1 MADENKPAFYPR
13 VGNIKAKN
21 FVSAQPVPF
30 IEDPRAMELPFEY
43 GDEKPTRERLEMDR
57 RLGVRLADLE
67 RQKSADTSPLE
78 KLAGGLQAG
87 RFLGSAMT
95 QGINS
100 IPTRLVHG
108 DKAAE
113 KFMEERIYKPEQP
126 LAYEYAGDVGN
137 FLEKLETEYK
147 IPPLM
152 PEALPLQFL
161 SSPATSQA
169 MKAAGRGAERA
180 GMAIERGMEPV
191 VKGALERGG
200 LPREMVMAMGANT
213 QSNVVK
219 PYGGNW
225 LGGGEKL
232 GIPEN
237 DLRRLKTSTFVG
249 ETPAERIP
257 KHEELLND
265 PTLSQDQR
273 DRVQRM
279 LDVTKGEAAVDK
291 WIDSNLTNYVK
302 KEMGTRDDPVRK
314 LAEEG
319 VIHTPLREDLDR
331 MEYLQAIR
339 KAEGYPAEGMGKSA
353 LAKQWENLADDS
365 IRVTKA
371 GKIQEAADVS
381 AKLDQARTE
390 MNGYLKKLDQD
401 FLVRMGEHV
410 GNKDFSPKEAKLLMD
425 MPPVQKAEILGD
437 TKFAELNDNIY
448 KLMAREQ
455 GFEKRAGEL
464 NPFVSKL
471 DPETRLYSGGTY
483 DLGFDHIIDVM
494 REDVAAGRI
503 RPEQLNKVSMEQAVR
518 RTYEYDQELAK
529 KMNAARLT
537 ARSELPVYK
546 EYPEGLKWVELNRPG
561 DFAAES
567 DAMGHS
573 VRGYEPPEGSSD
585 WTKGSGDSG
594 YSGYG
599 LGGWEAIK
607 KGKAKVYSLIDAKGE
622 PHVTIEVGAYPDQL
636 RAGNLKPYTQAAL
649 EEAKLLPNGYT
660 DADVRDIEI
669 RMAKENMPKYI
680 NQIKGKQNAKPK
692 DEYLPFV
699 QDFVR
704 GGNWSDVRD
713 FQNTDLISADKI
725 RQAGW
730 DMTGVDKKYLTK
742 QEYDDL
748 LLNELNKPKG
758 MKRGGKVS
766 ISKNPDTMMLEVNNQ
781 KMKNGVPA
789 YAGGKLIVGKGLKA
803 AKPPKVEVPRIA
815 MQFGNDLELNMNEVE
830 NLARRYPSVDRINM
844 NYKDVTKRVPELTEA
859 AQRLQAGELDR
870 ETYAKLVQALKP
882 VKPYDFV
889 PKPATADEARG
900 ALKEDARD
908 TYGIPSQTLE
918 AGHPVGLRL
927 DIPAYTNKGVWVPTV
942 HEQDSGF
949 GAGKKIGHESVASVL
964 NPEFGMSE
972 KAALSIASGKP
983 KGTIAT
989 IKGDWNPTSE
999 ADIIAKA
1006 KEYLKH
1012 PEWRQVGMDPER
1024 HSYFYDRETMAPVV
1038 NAEEVIQIGPL
1049 VLAKNPKFG
1058 KPEDFKYAS
1067 GGLAHMKEGGSED
1080 DAKPYFGGAGTK
1092 KYAAAKKRAEQADVN
1107 TLRDPKTYAA
1117 VAGFFGERPDEMGFS
1132 VLNPDYQS
1140 IREAADPAFYAG
1152 TALGVAPLMS
1162 VFKAPAMALG
1172 RAGEKFAEKVVPQIM
1187 ERGGVGA
1194 DMLGELAQ
1202 GTRSYAHLPHTEKS
1216 PDPTVGTRYKRTD
1229 IGGLVPRKDLDIE
1242 KLDKSSVKVFPW
1254 DASDRNK
1261 LVTEVSDIPLT
1272 KPVLLEGGDN
1282 YMRDIKHVKKRI
1294 AGASNEGIANRIQG
1308 RIDNASVENQILG
1321 GTGKVFGFPI
1331 RMGDKAE
1338 HAATFPTDIAMDL
1351 LKQGNLSKKEL
1362 DELTNELRGMAFE
1375 AKGKGYF
1382 QNVAPV
1388 DSPEFLIQLREG
1400 LKADKEKGISGV
1412 TDMNLRRALMDRL
1425 SQKKYQKRLEY
1436 NYPDLI
1442 NSVIADELKGIP
1454 KGYVG
1459 NVSAELDPFSK
1470 IRPSKSSTYSHDFGG
1485 KYFASM
1491 PDMPVE
1497 FLMPNT
1503 YEGIYLE
1510 MKALYPSAKPEAL
1523 RNMTIGAMEKRKDK
1537 ISEMV
1542 GPRSIDAVKS
1552 YQEGLKKGEF
1562 DPNNIKEVYDYMRR
1576 QKLKLKFAEGGA
1588 VNKAEG
1594 GYLKKPAAYI
1604 NGDEFVNAAKK
1615 YGIKDSMNNLN
1626 KIVDLVNKGLSVD
1639 DAARQVADSGMHKAA
1654 GGAIRGDD
1662 LILEERPL

>member
-21 FVSAQPVPF
+21 FKSAQPMPF
-30 IEDPRAMELPFEY
+30 IDDERAMELPQYSESIR
-43 GDEKPTRERLEMDR
+43 GLGKVDLSVPSKQNLELNR
-57 RLGVRLADLE
+57 RITQRDADLM
-67 RQKSADTSPLE
+67 RQIQDDRSIPE
-78 KLAGGLQAG
+78 KLAGGIQAG
-87 RFLGSAMT
+87 RFLGSALT
-95 QGINS
+95 QAINS
-100 IPTRLVHG
+100 APTRLFKG
-108 DKAAE
+108 DEAAD
-113 KFMEERIYKPEQP
+113 KFMQERLYKPEQP
-126 LAYEYAGDVGN
+126 LAYEYAQDVGD

-147 IPPLM
+147 IPPVL
-152 PEALPLQFL
+152 PEAVALQFL
-161 SSPATSQA
+161 TGPATAQA
-169 MKAAGRGAERA
+169 ARAAGKGAVKA
-180 GMAIERGMEPV
+180 GMALERSMEPV

-225 LGGGEKL
+225 LGGADQL
-232 GIPEN
+232 AIPER
-237 DLRRLKTSTFVG
+237 DLRRLKTQTFAG
-249 ETPAERIP
+249 ETPAQRIP

-265 PTLSQDQR
+265 PTLNQDQR

-279 LDVTKGEAAVDK
+279 LDATKGEAAIDK

-319 VIHTPLREDLDR
+319 IIHTPLRDDLDR
-331 MEYLQAIR
+331 MDYLQDIR
-339 KAEGYPAEGMGKSA
+339 RAEGYPAEGMGKSE
-353 LAKQWENLADDS
+353 LAKQWENLSDDA
-365 IRVTKA
+365 IRVSKA
-371 GKIQEAADVS
+371 GNIQEQANTG
-381 AKLDQARTE
+381 AKLEKARAE
-390 MNGYLKKLDQD
+390 LDAHKKQIDDD
-401 FLVRMGEHV
+401 FITLLQGKGGLEIKDREVFDRMP
-410 GNKDFSPKEAKLLMD
+410 NF
-425 MPPVQKAEILGD
+425 QKAEILGD
-437 TKFAELNDNIY
+437 TKYKELQGIIND
-448 KLMAREQ
+448 LLGQEH

-464 NPFVSKL
+464 NPFVAKL
-471 DPETRLYSGGTY
+471 DPETRLYSGSTY
-483 DLGFDHIIDVM
+483 DLGFDHIIDVLK
-494 REDVAAGRI
+494 EDVAAGRI

-518 RTYEYDQELAK
+518 RTFEYDQELAK
-529 KMNAARLT
+529 KMNEARLT

-692 DEYLPFV
+692 EEYLPFV

-766 ISKNPDTMMLEVNNQ
+766 ISNNPDTMMLELGNQ

-789 YAGGKLIVGKGLKA
+789 YGAGKAVTKMGLKA
-803 AKPPKVEVPRIA
+803 AKNEVPRLA
-815 MQFGNDLELNMNEVE
+815 MQFGNDLPLNMADD
-830 NLARRYPSVDRINM
+830 LIKRSPSVDRINM

-942 HEQDSGF
+942 HEQDAGF

-1024 HSYFYDRETMAPVV
+1024 HSYFYDRETMAPVI

-1058 KPEDFKYAS
+1058 KPEDFKYAK
-1067 GGLAHMKEGGSED
+1067 GGLTGAIDIAMKAARPAISDAERALPLRLPRAMPKSNAEINAHAERVARQIMGEHVMSGKAKDTKNLAGRSLKESQRVKKLEYELVPTKDVPESQPIQSQIGDINVALPGDFTLSDVELKSLMGEPINSRQEGGSRYGLGHLED
-1080 DAKPYFGGAGTK
+1080 ELP
-1092 KYAAAKKRAEQADVN
+1092 
-1107 TLRDPKTYAA
+1107 L
-1117 VAGFFGERPDEMGFS
+1117 
-1132 VLNPDYQS
+1132 
-1140 IREAADPAFYAG
+1140 FY
-1152 TALGVAPLMS
+1152 
-1162 VFKAPAMALG
+1162 
-1172 RAGEKFAEKVVPQIM
+1172 
-1187 ERGGVGA
+1187 
-1194 DMLGELAQ
+1194 
-1202 GTRSYAHLPHTEKS
+1202 
-1216 PDPTVGTRYKRTD
+1216 
-1229 IGGLVPRKDLDIE
+1229 
-1242 KLDKSSVKVFPW
+1242 
-1254 DASDRNK
+1254 
-1261 LVTEVSDIPLT
+1261 
-1272 KPVLLEGGDN
+1272 
-1282 YMRDIKHVKKRI
+1282 
-1294 AGASNEGIANRIQG
+1294 ASNEGPAQMVQNKVSDLYSLYEPERVMGQHMAMGPIATNFAQHFADANLKYTDYSKLRGADMDMFDDIMTQGYEVKKKNKKTGEVTIKIVDFPNWPGIADPQAAYEAMKRNPEMRKFYNRIMQTPSITSPLG
-1308 RIDNASVENQILG
+1308 FPNGQDVRYAITSPDLRDMEVNLTGHGVGQLFPNVDLTDTADHNTYAKGIRGIYKGHQDVLSPFAISYPDAAQHIITHQRPEDFTGTIQKVFPHQRVDQQFIDEMEQYRRRLKEL
-1321 GTGKVFGFPI
+1321 TGK
-1331 RMGDKAE
+1331 K
-1338 HAATFPTDIAMDL
+1338 
-1351 LKQGNLSKKEL
+1351 
-1362 DELTNELRGMAFE
+1362 
-1375 AKGKGYF
+1375 
-1382 QNVAPV
+1382 
-1388 DSPEFLIQLREG
+1388 
-1400 LKADKEKGISGV
+1400 
-1412 TDMNLRRALMDRL
+1412 
-1425 SQKKYQKRLEY
+1425 
-1436 NYPDLI
+1436 
-1442 NSVIADELKGIP
+1442 
-1454 KGYVG
+1454 
-1459 NVSAELDPFSK
+1459 
-1470 IRPSKSSTYSHDFGG
+1470 
-1485 KYFASM
+1485 
-1491 PDMPVE
+1491 
-1497 FLMPNT
+1497 
-1503 YEGIYLE
+1503 
-1510 MKALYPSAKPEAL
+1510 
-1523 RNMTIGAMEKRKDK
+1523 
-1537 ISEMV
+1537 
-1542 GPRSIDAVKS
+1542 
-1552 YQEGLKKGEF
+1552 
-1562 DPNNIKEVYDYMRR
+1562 
-1576 QKLKLKFAEGGA
+1576 
-1588 VNKAEG
+1588 EG
-1594 GYLKKPAAYI
+1594 GYIKKPAAYI

-1639 DAARQVADSGMHKAA
+1639 DAAQQVADTGMHKAA

>member
-21 FVSAQPVPF
+21 FKSAQPMPF
-30 IEDPRAMELPFEY
+30 IDDERAMELPQYSESIR
-43 GDEKPTRERLEMDR
+43 GLGKVDLSVPSKQNLELNR
-57 RLGVRLADLE
+57 RITQRDADLM
-67 RQKSADTSPLE
+67 RQIQDDRSIPE
-78 KLAGGLQAG
+78 KLAGGIQAG
-87 RFLGSAMT
+87 RFLGSALT
-95 QGINS
+95 QAINS
-100 IPTRLVHG
+100 APTRLFKG
-108 DKAAE
+108 DEAAD
-113 KFMEERIYKPEQP
+113 KFMQERLYKPEQP
-126 LAYEYAGDVGN
+126 LAYEYAQDVGD

-147 IPPLM
+147 IPPVL
-152 PEALPLQFL
+152 PEAVALQFL
-161 SSPATSQA
+161 TGPATAQA
-169 MKAAGRGAERA
+169 ARAAGKGAVKA
-180 GMAIERGMEPV
+180 GMALERSMEPV

-225 LGGGEKL
+225 LGGADQL
-232 GIPEN
+232 AIPER
-237 DLRRLKTSTFVG
+237 DLRRLKTQTFAG
-249 ETPAERIP
+249 ETPAQRIP

-265 PTLSQDQR
+265 PTLNQDQR

-279 LDVTKGEAAVDK
+279 LDATKGEAAIDK

-319 VIHTPLREDLDR
+319 IIHTPLRDDLDR
-331 MEYLQAIR
+331 MDYLQDIR
-339 KAEGYPAEGMGKSA
+339 RAEGYPAEGMGKSE
-353 LAKQWENLADDS
+353 LAKQWENLSDDA
-365 IRVTKA
+365 IRVSKA
-371 GKIQEAADVS
+371 GNIQEQANTG
-381 AKLDQARTE
+381 AKLEKARAE
-390 MNGYLKKLDQD
+390 LDAHKKQIDDD
-401 FLVRMGEHV
+401 FITLLQGKGGLEIKDREVFDRMP
-410 GNKDFSPKEAKLLMD
+410 NF
-425 MPPVQKAEILGD
+425 QKAEILGD
-437 TKFAELNDNIY
+437 TKYKELQGIIND
-448 KLMAREQ
+448 LLGQEH

-464 NPFVSKL
+464 NPFVAKL
-471 DPETRLYSGGTY
+471 DPETRLYSGSTY
-483 DLGFDHIIDVM
+483 DLGFDHIIDVLK
-494 REDVAAGRI
+494 EDVAAGRI

-518 RTYEYDQELAK
+518 RTFEYDQELAK
-529 KMNAARLT
+529 KMNEARLT

-692 DEYLPFV
+692 EEYLPFV

-766 ISKNPDTMMLEVNNQ
+766 ISNNPDTMMLELGNQ

-789 YAGGKLIVGKGLKA
+789 YGAGKAVTKMGLKA
-803 AKPPKVEVPRIA
+803 AKNEVPRLA
-815 MQFGNDLELNMNEVE
+815 MQFGNDLPLNMADD
-830 NLARRYPSVDRINM
+830 LIKRSPSVDRINM

-942 HEQDSGF
+942 HEQDAGF

-1024 HSYFYDRETMAPVV
+1024 HSYFYDRETMAPVI

-1058 KPEDFKYAS
+1058 KPEDFKYAK
-1067 GGLAHMKEGGSED
+1067 GGLTGAIDIAMKAARPAISDAERALPLRLPRAMPKSNAEINAHAERVARQIMGEHVMSGKAKDTKNLAGRSLKESQRVKKLEYELVPTKDVPESQPIQSQIGDINVALPGDFTLSDVELKSLMGEPINSRQEGGSRYGLGHLED
-1080 DAKPYFGGAGTK
+1080 ELP
-1092 KYAAAKKRAEQADVN
+1092 
-1107 TLRDPKTYAA
+1107 L
-1117 VAGFFGERPDEMGFS
+1117 
-1132 VLNPDYQS
+1132 
-1140 IREAADPAFYAG
+1140 FY
-1152 TALGVAPLMS
+1152 
-1162 VFKAPAMALG
+1162 
-1172 RAGEKFAEKVVPQIM
+1172 
-1187 ERGGVGA
+1187 
-1194 DMLGELAQ
+1194 
-1202 GTRSYAHLPHTEKS
+1202 
-1216 PDPTVGTRYKRTD
+1216 
-1229 IGGLVPRKDLDIE
+1229 
-1242 KLDKSSVKVFPW
+1242 
-1254 DASDRNK
+1254 
-1261 LVTEVSDIPLT
+1261 
-1272 KPVLLEGGDN
+1272 
-1282 YMRDIKHVKKRI
+1282 
-1294 AGASNEGIANRIQG
+1294 ASNEGPAQMVQNKVSDLYSLYEPERVMGQHMAMGPIATNFAQHFADANLKYTDYSKLRGADMDMFDDIMTQGYEVKKKNKKTGEVTIKIVDFPNWPGIADPQAAYEAMKRNPEMRKFYNRIMQTPSITSPLG
-1308 RIDNASVENQILG
+1308 FPNGQDVRYAITSPDLRDMEVNLTGHGVGQLFPNVDLTDTADHNTYAKGIRGIYKGHQDVLSPFAISYPDAAQHIITHQRPEDFTGTIQKVFPHQRVDQQFIDEMEQYRRRLKEL
-1321 GTGKVFGFPI
+1321 TGK
-1331 RMGDKAE
+1331 K
-1338 HAATFPTDIAMDL
+1338 
-1351 LKQGNLSKKEL
+1351 
-1362 DELTNELRGMAFE
+1362 
-1375 AKGKGYF
+1375 
-1382 QNVAPV
+1382 
-1388 DSPEFLIQLREG
+1388 
-1400 LKADKEKGISGV
+1400 
-1412 TDMNLRRALMDRL
+1412 
-1425 SQKKYQKRLEY
+1425 
-1436 NYPDLI
+1436 
-1442 NSVIADELKGIP
+1442 
-1454 KGYVG
+1454 
-1459 NVSAELDPFSK
+1459 
-1470 IRPSKSSTYSHDFGG
+1470 
-1485 KYFASM
+1485 
-1491 PDMPVE
+1491 
-1497 FLMPNT
+1497 
-1503 YEGIYLE
+1503 
-1510 MKALYPSAKPEAL
+1510 
-1523 RNMTIGAMEKRKDK
+1523 
-1537 ISEMV
+1537 
-1542 GPRSIDAVKS
+1542 
-1552 YQEGLKKGEF
+1552 
-1562 DPNNIKEVYDYMRR
+1562 
-1576 QKLKLKFAEGGA
+1576 
-1588 VNKAEG
+1588 EG
-1594 GYLKKPAAYI
+1594 GYIKKPAAYI

-1639 DAARQVADSGMHKAA
+1639 DAARQVADSGINKAA

>member
-21 FVSAQPVPF
+21 FKSAQPMPF
-30 IEDPRAMELPFEY
+30 IDDPRAMELPRFGEDSDQF
-43 GDEKPTRERLEMDR
+43 GRVDVGVASQQNLELGRRMVERENQLRRQREADR
-57 RLGVRLADLE
+57 
-67 RQKSADTSPLE
+67 SPLE

-87 RFLGSAMT
+87 RFLGSALT
-95 QGINS
+95 QSINAM
-100 IPTRLVHG
+100 PTRIFG
-108 DKAAE
+108 KGTAAE
-113 KFMEERIYKPEQP
+113 REARADKLIEDRLYKPTQP
-126 LAYEYAGDVGN
+126 LAYEYAQDVGD

-147 IPPLM
+147 IPPVL
-152 PEALPLQFL
+152 PEAVALQFL
-161 SSPATSQA
+161 TGPATAQA
-169 MKAAGRGAERA
+169 ARAAGKGAVKA
-180 GMAIERGMEPV
+180 GMALERRMEPV
-191 VKGALERGG
+191 VKGALESGG
-200 LPREMVMAMGANT
+200 LPREMALGMGANT
-213 QSNVVK
+213 QSNVIK

-225 LGGGEKL
+225 LGGGK
-232 GIPEN
+232 GQIMTPEG
-237 DLRRLKTSTFVG
+237 DLQRLKVQDAPRYIHINEQGQAVG
-249 ETPAERIP
+249 EGFGRPMTAD
-257 KHEELLND
+257 ELAGQGSFTNE
-265 PTLSQDQR
+265 
-273 DRVQRM
+273 
-279 LDVTKGEAAVDK
+279 KAINK

-302 KEMGTRDDPVRK
+302 KEMGTPDDPVRK

-319 VIHTPLREDLDR
+319 IIHTPLREDLDR
-331 MEYLQAIR
+331 MEYLQATR
-339 KAEGYPAEGMGKSA
+339 KAEGYHAEGMGKSA
-353 LAKQWENLADDS
+353 LAKQWENLADDA

-371 GKIQEAADVS
+371 GKIQEMSGLS

-390 MNGYLKKLDQD
+390 MNDHLKKLDQD

-410 GNKDFSPKEAKLLMD
+410 GNKDFNPKEVEMLMK
-425 MPPVQKAEILGD
+425 MPPIQKAEILGD
-437 TKFAELNDNIY
+437 TKFAELKDNLY
-448 KLMAREQ
+448 QLMAREQ
-455 GFEKRAGEL
+455 GFEKRAGEA
-464 NPFVSKL
+464 NPFVAKL
-471 DPETRLYSGGTY
+471 DPETRLYSGSTY
-483 DLGFDHIIDVM
+483 DLGFDHIVDVLK
-494 REDVAAGRI
+494 EDLAAGRI

-529 KMNAARLT
+529 KMAESRLT
-537 ARSELPVYK
+537 ARAELPVYK
-546 EYPEGLKWVELNRPG
+546 EYPEGFKWVELNRPG

-567 DAMGHS
+567 KAMGHS
-573 VRGYEPPEGSSD
+573 VKGYEPQEGSPD
-585 WTKGSGDSG
+585 WIKSSGEEG

-599 LGGWEAIK
+599 LGGWDAIK
-607 KGKAKVYSLIDAKGE
+607 SGRAKVYSLIDDKGE
-622 PHVTIEVGAYPDQL
+622 PHVTIEVGAYQNQL
-636 RAGNLKPYTQAAL
+636 RAEDLKPYKQAAL

-660 DADVRDIEI
+660 DYDVRDIEI
-669 RMAKENMPKYI
+669 RMAKENMPQYI

-692 DEYLPFV
+692 ADYLPFV

-766 ISKNPDTMMLEVNNQ
+766 ISNNPDTMMLEVNDQ

-830 NLARRYPSVDRINM
+830 NLVRRYPSVDRINM

-859 AQRLQAGELDR
+859 AQKLQAGELDR

-889 PKPATADEARG
+889 PKPATAEEARG

-908 TYGIPSQTLE
+908 TYGIPSQTLK

-1058 KPEDFKYAS
+1058 KPEDFKYAKGGITGAINLGLKAARPVVSDAERALPLRLTRAMPKSKAEINAHAERVARQMMGEHVTS
-1067 GGLAHMKEGGSED
+1067 GKAGDTKNLAGRSMKESQRVKGLEYEIVPTKDVPESQVYQPQIGDINMALPGDFTLSDVELKSLQGEPVGSRQQGGSRYGLGHMEAETPLFYASNEVPAQGVQNKATD
-1080 DAKPYFGGAGTK
+1080 LSDLFGAERIIGQHMAMGPVATNFAQHFADANLRYTDYSKLRPQDMYEFDKIISEGFVTSK
-1092 KYAAAKKRAEQADVN
+1092 KDKKTGETIYKIVDFPDWPGVADPQSALAAMEKNPEMRKWYNRVMQTPKITEPLGFPSGQDVRYAITSPD
-1107 TLRDPKTYAA
+1107 LRD
-1117 VAGFFGERPDEMGFS
+1117 
-1132 VLNPDYQS
+1132 
-1140 IREAADPAFYAG
+1140 
-1152 TALGVAPLMS
+1152 
-1162 VFKAPAMALG
+1162 
-1172 RAGEKFAEKVVPQIM
+1172 M
-1187 ERGGVGA
+1187 EVNLTGHGVG
-1194 DMLGELAQ
+1194 Q
-1202 GTRSYAHLPHTEKS
+1202 
-1216 PDPTVGTRYKRTD
+1216 
-1229 IGGLVPRKDLDIE
+1229 LVPGASLTDTAQHATYSKGIPGMYLGHQEVLTPFAISFPDAAQHIITTKNPQDFTGTIQ
-1242 KLDKSSVKVFPW
+1242 KVFPHQRV
-1254 DASDRNK
+1254 DQQFMDEMDQYRRRLK
-1261 LVTEVSDIPLT
+1261 EL
-1272 KPVLLEGGDN
+1272 
-1282 YMRDIKHVKKRI
+1282 
-1294 AGASNEGIANRIQG
+1294 
-1308 RIDNASVENQILG
+1308 
-1321 GTGKVFGFPI
+1321 TGK
-1331 RMGDKAE
+1331 
-1338 HAATFPTDIAMDL
+1338 
-1351 LKQGNLSKKEL
+1351 KK
-1362 DELTNELRGMAFE
+1362 
-1375 AKGKGYF
+1375 
-1382 QNVAPV
+1382 
-1388 DSPEFLIQLREG
+1388 
-1400 LKADKEKGISGV
+1400 
-1412 TDMNLRRALMDRL
+1412 
-1425 SQKKYQKRLEY
+1425 
-1436 NYPDLI
+1436 
-1442 NSVIADELKGIP
+1442 
-1454 KGYVG
+1454 
-1459 NVSAELDPFSK
+1459 
-1470 IRPSKSSTYSHDFGG
+1470 
-1485 KYFASM
+1485 
-1491 PDMPVE
+1491 
-1497 FLMPNT
+1497 
-1503 YEGIYLE
+1503 
-1510 MKALYPSAKPEAL
+1510 
-1523 RNMTIGAMEKRKDK
+1523 
-1537 ISEMV
+1537 
-1542 GPRSIDAVKS
+1542 
-1552 YQEGLKKGEF
+1552 
-1562 DPNNIKEVYDYMRR
+1562 
-1576 QKLKLKFAEGGA
+1576 GGA
-1588 VNKAEG
+1588 VKKAEG